1 MTLMRTSRL
10 MLVAAALAAAPAFAQ
25 LGNGQN
31 PECLGSQC
39 GTPKEEGGGCGC
51 GCGCSVWVAY
61 TDDGKTLAYTDDA
74 DGDGKSD
81 DKDNCPFVSNRDQLD
96 GDSDGVGD
104 QCDNCAGAANM
115 SQLDSDGD
123 GKGDLCDDDAD
134 GDGIANA
141 ADNCPLVPNKDQAN
155 NDSDGSGDL
164 CDGDDDNDTVADAV
178 DNCPLVA
185 NTDQVMPTGAVCK
198 KDTDGDGIGDNYDNC
213 PSIAST
219 NQTDTDNDGQGDLCD
234 ADIDNDGLLN
244 KADNC
249 QGKVNRDQVDDDG
262 DGLGD
267 LCDPKYCVVVNPANK
282 EDCLDPNGPFRVH
295 GGGFITLQKGEKFR
309 LPLFA
314 NRNNTAIEYQW
325 TVVKRPDGS
334 SSAIENPKGGVSLS
348 RHWEYAYVDG
358 KVPSFTADVD
368 GEYQLQLSGKLVF
381 PDRTYPNAD
390 SSTSTL
396 ALNAGTGSGSGHSG
410 ACSITGLGAPL
421 WGLGLAALSLL
432 RRRKQTRA

>member
-81 DKDNCPFVSNRDQLD
+81 DKDNCPFSSNRDQLD

-104 QCDNCAGAANM
+104 SCDNCAGAANM

-141 ADNCPLVPNKDQAN
+141 ADNCALVPNKDQAN
-155 NDSDGSGDL
+155 NDG
-164 CDGDDDNDTVADAV
+164 
-178 DNCPLVA
+178 
-185 NTDQVMPTGAVCK
+185 
-198 KDTDGDGIGDNYDNC
+198 
-213 PSIAST
+213 
-219 NQTDTDNDGQGDLCD
+219 DGQGDLCD

-396 ALNAGTGSGSGHSG
+396 ALNAAPDSSTGGGK
-410 ACSITGLGAPL
+410 ACSVTGLGAPL

-432 RRRKQTRA
+432 RRRKQRA